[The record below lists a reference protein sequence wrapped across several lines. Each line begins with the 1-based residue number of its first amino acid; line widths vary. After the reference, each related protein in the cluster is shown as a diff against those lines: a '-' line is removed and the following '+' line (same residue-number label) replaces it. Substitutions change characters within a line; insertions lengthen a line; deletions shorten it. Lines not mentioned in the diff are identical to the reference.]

1 MSVILCVYFFL
12 FSLCASSF
20 HFYMMTRL
28 ERSSKW
34 HKLRTGRINFM
45 GIYIPAADVTSQHVH
60 YFLQCVQQKWKN
72 SAIKN
77 LCRYLNKWL
86 YTRLVNSL
94 FPMLNIINN
103 MNILKRIADI
113 FLIIV
118 GFSMLI
124 KNSRHTTY
132 SALVIYQLKT
142 KLKSSMKFFGLLLF
156 HYMTLSC
163 KRKNTS
169 NEQLPMFIES
179 NTSSG
184 NVLTHT

>member
-1 MSVILCVYFFL
+1 MTQITHRKNKLYGDIL
-12 FSLCASSF
+12 
-20 HFYMMTRL
+20 
-28 ERSSKW
+28 
-34 HKLRTGRINFM
+34 
-45 GIYIPAADVTSQHVH
+45 AADVSSQHVH

-94 FPMLNIINN
+94 FPMLNIINI
-103 MNILKRIADI
+103 MNIYKKLQIFFFHI

-132 SALVIYQLKT
+132 SALVIYQLKA
-142 KLKSSMKFFGLLLF
+142 KLKSS
-156 HYMTLSC
+156 
-163 KRKNTS
+163 
-169 NEQLPMFIES
+169 NEIFWPFVISLYDPFMQEKKYEQWAI
-179 NTSSG
+179 TY
-184 NVLTHT
+184 VHWIKY

>member
-12 FSLCASSF
+12 FSLYASSF

-34 HKLRTGRINFM
+34 HKLRAGRINFM
-45 GIYIPAADVTSQHVH
+45 GIYILAASQHVH

-94 FPMLNIINN
+94 FPMLNMINSN
-103 MNILKRIADI
+103 KELQIFFSYFFDNCWFFNVNKEFKAHNILC
-113 FLIIV
+113 
-118 GFSMLI
+118 
-124 KNSRHTTY
+124 SRHISVKNKAQKFKWNFLAFCY
-132 SALVIYQLKT
+132 FIIWPFHAREKIRAMSNYLCSLNQILVPGMYL
-142 KLKSSMKFFGLLLF
+142 
-156 HYMTLSC
+156 
-163 KRKNTS
+163 
-169 NEQLPMFIES
+169 
-179 NTSSG
+179 
-184 NVLTHT
+184 HT

>member
-45 GIYIPAADVTSQHVH
+45 GIYLPLTSQHVH

-94 FPMLNIINN
+94 FPMLNMINSN
-103 MNILKRIADI
+103 KELQIFFSYFFDNCWFFNVNKEFKAHNILC
-113 FLIIV
+113 
-118 GFSMLI
+118 
-124 KNSRHTTY
+124 SRHISVKNKAQKFNEIFWPFVISLYDPFMQEKKYEQWAITY
-132 SALVIYQLKT
+132 VHWIKY
-142 KLKSSMKFFGLLLF
+142 
-156 HYMTLSC
+156 
-163 KRKNTS
+163 
-169 NEQLPMFIES
+169 
-179 NTSSG
+179 
-184 NVLTHT
+184 